1 MIRTIQPEDHEDM
14 VQLIAQF
21 RVTMSRLYGRAEPQD
36 VVSAEVELARY
47 DDPSYKVFIAE
58 DEEKTLIGY
67 LVCRNIEEKVCAESL
82 FVLPEYRRQGIGTAL
97 YEKAETLV
105 EDLELETVYN
115 QVHPNNDRM
124 ICFLLKRGYNVLN
137 MIEVRRTRSGEA
149 HLQRIKVG
157 KNTFDYCC

>member
-1 MIRTIQPEDHEDM
+1 MIRTIRPEDNEDM

-21 RVTMSRLYGRAEPQD
+21 RVTMSRFFGRAEPQNI
-36 VVSAEVELARY
+36 VAAEAELAGY
-47 DDPSYKVFIAE
+47 DDPSYKVFVAE
-58 DEEKTLIGY
+58 DEEKTIIGY
-67 LVCRNIEEKVCAESL
+67 LVCRIHEEKVCAESL

-97 YEKAETLV
+97 YKKAETLV
-105 EDLELETVYN
+105 EELDLDTVYN

-124 ICFLLKRGYNVLN
+124 IGFLLKRGYNVLN
-137 MIEVRRTRSGEA
+137 IIEVRRSRSGEA